1 MTFNEW
7 MQRTGFTSRVAAEHL
22 GVSRETVNGLRKGTR
37 SPDLRT
43 AALVEQRTRDLNP
56 RQVVHYWEMLD
67 PAVRLSIYGAEMR
80 P

>member
-1 MTFNEW
+1 MTFSEW

-22 GVSRETVNGLRKGTR
+22 RVSRETVNHLRRGTR

-43 AALVEQRTRDLNP
+43 AARIEQRTRELNP
-56 RQVVHYWEMLD
+56 RQVVHYWELLQ
-67 PAVRLSIYGAEMR
+67 PAERTTIYGERGR